1 MQAQQAQRTA
11 LNDALDALA
20 ARLDARL
27 RELSDEVAHYPT
39 PIARCD
45 EQLTKLIEQRAECL
59 ARLRA
64 LRAIAEGNDLARL
77 DATRALLARY
87 PLPEDADEAALV
99 STLRAAASTDCA
111 R

>member
-1 MQAQQAQRTA
+1 MQAQRTA

-27 RELSDEVAHYPT
+27 RELNDEVAHYPT

-45 EQLTKLIEQRAECL
+45 EQLTKLIEQRSECL
-59 ARLRA
+59 DRLRA
-64 LRAIAEGNDLARL
+64 LRAIALGDEREQL

-87 PLPEDADEAALV
+87 SHPEDDDEAALV
-99 STLRAAASTDCA
+99 SKLRAAASTDCA